1 MRRHHKENL
10 DDYIL
15 EEDFQTFLADI
26 FQLLLLSTLF
36 TMKGPHGVL
45 NTGTSLTAQRETA
58 ATLHHLNKDEKPYC
72 THGKKKIC
80 WSHITSL
87 ELNKNYRQV
96 CSYFNGL

>member
-10 DDYIL
+10 DNYIL

-45 NTGTSLTAQRETA
+45 NTGTSLTPQRETA

-72 THGKKKIC
+72 TLGKKNM
-80 WSHITSL
+80 L
-87 ELNKNYRQV
+87 EPYYKFGVKQELKAGMQL
-96 CSYFNGL
+96 F